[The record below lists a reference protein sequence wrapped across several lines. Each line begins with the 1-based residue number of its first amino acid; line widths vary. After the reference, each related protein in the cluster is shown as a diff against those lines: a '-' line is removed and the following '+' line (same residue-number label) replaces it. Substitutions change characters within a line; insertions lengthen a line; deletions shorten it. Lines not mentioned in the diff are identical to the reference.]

1 MKILSPS
8 HSSYSKSTTNN
19 KNYESKNIFNQRL
32 QSDKFYCHYSNGVY
46 MGGMNSYK
54 RNGKGILLLDDGSSA
69 ITNYCFNTM
78 QSHNVIFR

>member
-1 MKILSPS
+1 
-8 HSSYSKSTTNN
+8 
-19 KNYESKNIFNQRL
+19 
-32 QSDKFYCHYSNGVY
+32 